1 MKTVEETL
9 EGLKETVVNQKAK
22 INDLDKKV
30 DDLER
35 ALNGMYAIMFLWI
48 LLIWQNDA
56 SSLTMRILLQSY
68 SRRNL
73 LNVFLQL
80 I

>member
-9 EGLKETVVNQKAK
+9 EGLKETVINQRTK

-35 ALNGMYAIMFLWI
+35 ALRNEQAVNKVLIKFLKDKFGSEFI
-48 LLIWQNDA
+48 ERVE
-56 SSLTMRILLQSY
+56 S
-68 SRRNL
+68 NL
-73 LNVFLQL
+73 
-80 I
+80 

>member
-30 DDLER
+30 DYLER
-35 ALNGMYAIMFLWI
+35 TLRDEQAVNKVLMKFLKDKFGSEF
-48 LLIWQNDA
+48 NE
-56 SSLTMRILLQSY
+56 RVEN
-68 SRRNL
+68 NL
-73 LNVFLQL
+73 
-80 I
+80 

>member
-1 MKTVEETL
+1 MKTLEETL
-9 EGLKETVVNQKAK
+9 HGLKETVVNQKIK

-35 ALNGMYAIMFLWI
+35 ALRKEQAINKMMMKFLKDKFGSEFI
-48 LLIWQNDA
+48 E
-56 SSLTMRILLQSY
+56 RIES
-68 SRRNL
+68 N
-73 LNVFLQL
+73 

>member
-9 EGLKETVVNQKAK
+9 EGLKETVANQKIK

-35 ALNGMYAIMFLWI
+35 ALRYEQSVNKVLIKFLK
-48 LLIWQNDA
+48 DKFD
-56 SSLTMRILLQSY
+56 SEFVERVES
-68 SRRNL
+68 NL
-73 LNVFLQL
+73 
-80 I
+80 